1 MVRIFDTPEEMQCA
15 AAWMFVEQ
23 VLMGGPGFI
32 SVATGGTTTPI
43 HARIA
48 DVFAAA
54 PFDTRQ
60 LHLCCVDD
68 YFGIP
73 AGHMAACATRVRKQL
88 IEPLKLHEEQVLLP
102 GMFEGG
108 AMQAAIAYENAIAER
123 GGIRIQFLGLGEDAH
138 LGFCRPGTPL
148 DSTAHAVKLPEDTRN
163 MLRSKYSLPSADL
176 PEFGITL
183 GLKSILRIPTI
194 VVVANGQSKARAVAG
209 ALLGPVTG
217 SVPASALQLHPHVTW
232 LLDKAAASLL

>member
-1 MVRIFDTPEEMQCA
+1 MIRIFNTPEEMQCA

-23 VLMGGPGFI
+23 ALQYMSGFI
-32 SVATGGTTTPI
+32 SVATGDTTAPI

-60 LHLCCVDD
+60 LRLCCVDD

-73 AGHMAACATRVRKQL
+73 MGHMASCATRVRRQL
-88 IEPLKLHEEQVLLP
+88 IEPLKLQEEQVLLP

-108 AMQAAIAYENAIAER
+108 AMQAAREYENAIAER
-123 GGIRIQFLGLGEDAH
+123 GGIRIQFLGLGGDAH
-138 LGFCRPGTPL
+138 VGFCRPGTPL
-148 DSTAHAVKLPEDTRN
+148 DSTAHAVKLPEDTRS
-163 MLRSKYSLPSADL
+163 MLMRKYSLPPEGL

-183 GLKSILRIPTI
+183 GLKSILRIPMI
-194 VVVANGQSKARAVAG
+194 VVVANGEMKARAVAD
-209 ALLGPVTG
+209 ALLGPVTDR
-217 SVPASALQLHPHVTW
+217 VPASALQLHPNTAW
-232 LLDKAAASLL
+232 LIDKAAASLL